1 MTIRQAVREDA
12 KQAARLL
19 YDALHDVAHQLTGE
33 EKEEDAV
40 TVLEQ
45 YFAADNGRLSHKQA
59 IVKEADGE
67 VAGVVVAYGGDQI
80 HELDRPM
87 LERLRKLKNDPT
99 LKLDK
104 ESDEDEYYIDTLSV
118 SPKFGGQGIGTKLI
132 HAAEEKA
139 RERGYGKIAMAVVT
153 DNTRAYSLY
162 LHLGYEVD
170 KEITINGHVYYHMV
184 KFL

>member
-1 MTIRQAVREDA
+1 MTIRLAVREDA
-12 KQAARLL
+12 KEAARLL

-40 TVLEQ
+40 AVLEQ
-45 YFAADNGRLSHKQA
+45 YFASDEGRLSHKQA
-59 IVKEADGE
+59 IVKEAEGK
-67 VAGVVVAYGGDQI
+67 VAGVVVAYGGDEI
-80 HELDRPM
+80 KELDRPI

-118 SPKFGGQGIGTKLI
+118 SPQFGGQGIGTKLI
-132 HAAEEKA
+132 QAAEEKA
-139 RERGYGKIAMAVVT
+139 RERGYDKIAMAVVT

-170 KEITINGHVYYHMV
+170 KEITINGHIYYHMV
-184 KFL
+184 KSL